1 MKKKHMRNIKTMIFM
16 MNNTYITPSD
26 NNYNKPDYDLKLK
39 LYLCL
44 YEYTIQN

>member
-1 MKKKHMRNIKTMIFM
+1 MKKKYMRNIKTTIIM
-16 MNNTYITPSD
+16 MNNTSPSD